1 MVIVAIVCVI
11 GSTQVGGHCDAP
23 LLYHPLC
30 SSTSQSWIDT
40 LKKKKVPWN
49 IYTIDLN
56 NPFSPQGMWRLLL
69 LLHLFTMQVR
79 DTSTWDLPN
88 CLFDVFKYLNN
99 EDVLYSDLQSEAHPG
114 GLVSVMWGYDH
125 S

>member
-1 MVIVAIVCVI
+1 
-11 GSTQVGGHCDAP
+11 
-23 LLYHPLC
+23 
-30 SSTSQSWIDT
+30 
-40 LKKKKVPWN
+40 
-49 IYTIDLN
+49 
-56 NPFSPQGMWRLLL
+56 MWRLLL